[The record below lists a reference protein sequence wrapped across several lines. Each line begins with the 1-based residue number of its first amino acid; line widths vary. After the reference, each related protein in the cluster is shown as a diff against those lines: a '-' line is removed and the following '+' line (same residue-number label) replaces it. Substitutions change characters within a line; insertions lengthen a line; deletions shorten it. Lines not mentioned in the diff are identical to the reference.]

1 MEDDNLERR
10 PKRQKRDSSYKAKA
24 FERFKQLK
32 SGTRNKYEVEEIDNV
47 YETIDEREYTKKVLQ
62 RQEDDWIVDD
72 DGSGYVEDGRDIFDD
87 DLDQQSIA
95 AAAASGNKKGVKRK
109 KKVAENAGK
118 GNLHSLIS
126 NMPTKKKEEGK
137 LEEDETLAE
146 LLQEMDDAPTTPSL
160 TQRKPKSVTNNF
172 SPLSVKQAE
181 KDYMNKF
188 SSLRKPVIQRVKDSP
203 TVQKKAQN
211 GVHNVDV
218 PINPFRKIQSEPKI
232 VEPEPE
238 PSVPESQTTIPDS
251 LADHSESISDSQMA
265 DPLSESVCEDVT
277 ENDCFD
283 DDLDMSQVEAP
294 VAKNAAKTE
303 LLNNLEA
310 EMLRD
315 WATEEPA
322 VAEAP
327 INLENSDIPLTEVDG
342 KKVFRFFWWDA
353 FEDSLKQPGVVFLF
367 GRTYHEKTK
376 SFISCCVA
384 VRNIERRIFFLPRVT
399 EKNSDKPVSSQDVFT
414 EINQSVMKNMQI
426 KNFKARPIQK
436 KYAFSPEIPA
446 ESDYIEVRYS
456 AKDPPVSKTAEGRTF
471 SRVFGAESSYLEILL
486 LDRKIKGPC
495 WLDIANPAAV
505 LNPVSW
511 CKLEVNCTK
520 VADISIAKDVTGRP
534 PLVVSSINMRRTINP
549 KTGSNEIVMLSCVT
563 NVSYSVDKQAPT
575 EKFFQK
581 HFCVFTCPDQQIL
594 PFDFHAATKNYKATT
609 LQKMHSEKALLN
621 YFIAQFALVDC
632 DLVIGHDLQGYQINV
647 LSERLVHH
655 QIATF
660 GKLGRVK
667 RSLLLRQKLERELF
681 VGRLV
686 CDIKISA
693 KELIKSRSYDLDSLC
708 QAVLKLPDGARVDLE
723 PEEVAKMFQT
733 TGDILKLVA
742 LTMQDAAYILKIMY
756 SLNIV
761 PLALQITNIA
771 GNVMS
776 KTLMGGRSE
785 RNEFLLLHAFSEK
798 GYIVPDKSY
807 GKKDKAEAKGRKK
820 PTYSGGLVLD
830 PKVGFYDKLIL
841 LMDFNS
847 LYPSIIQE
855 YNICFTTMPTG
866 LSEDN
871 MVLPDKSLPPGILPT
886 EIRKLVESR
895 REVKKL
901 MANPDLSTDQR
912 MQYHIRQMALK
923 LTANSMYGCLGFS
936 NSRFFAKNLAAL
948 ITHKGREILTNTKDI
963 VQRMN
968 YEVIYGDTDSL
979 MINTNIVDFD
989 QVSLIGSK
997 IKQEINKLY
1006 KQVEL
1011 DVDGVFKYLLLLKKK
1026 KYAAVILTRGKNGEL
1041 RTEVEYKG
1049 LDVVRRDWSR
1059 LASEAGKFILGE
1071 ILGEQSSDDR
1081 VAGILAHLRK
1091 LREDL
1096 EGGKVPLSLLVIT
1109 KQLTK
1114 NPSLYN
1120 DVNTQPHVQVAL
1132 RYNKESGGHL
1142 RAGDTVPY
1150 VICDDGSGKAA
1161 TQRAYHVEE
1170 LKNSTEL
1177 KVDVNYYLAQQ
1188 IHPVVSRICEPIEE
1202 LDAFQIADCLGID
1215 SSNFKKTKQ
1224 SDEFGGE
1231 NITKPEIKFRNVD
1244 KFVFKCYSCKTE
1256 NCVEGPLHNNVPVL
1270 EKCANPQCKVRP
1282 ADYVGYVQNQL
1293 ITAINSYIDKY
1304 YLYEMYCEDPMCTNE
1319 TTAMPLNFAGRFP
1332 VCTSCHSSVLLKKYT
1347 ENDLYS
1353 QITYL
1358 YHIFDLS
1365 KLARKPLLDY
1375 QVDKAY
1381 QDVRGTV
1388 QKRLEHCAY
1397 STVDLS
1403 GMFSV
1408 FSQIKVEGGVEEGD
1422 DFPEEEEDLED
1433 LD

>member
-1 MEDDNLERR
+1 M
-10 PKRQKRDSSYKAKA
+10 
-24 FERFKQLK
+24 
-32 SGTRNKYEVEEIDNV
+32 
-47 YETIDEREYTKKVLQ
+47 
-62 RQEDDWIVDD
+62 
-72 DGSGYVEDGRDIFDD
+72 
-87 DLDQQSIA
+87 
-95 AAAASGNKKGVKRK
+95 
-109 KKVAENAGK
+109 
-118 GNLHSLIS
+118 
-126 NMPTKKKEEGK
+126 
-137 LEEDETLAE
+137 
-146 LLQEMDDAPTTPSL
+146 
-160 TQRKPKSVTNNF
+160 TN
-172 SPLSVKQAE
+172 
-181 KDYMNKF
+181 
-188 SSLRKPVIQRVKDSP
+188 
-203 TVQKKAQN
+203 
-211 GVHNVDV
+211 
-218 PINPFRKIQSEPKI
+218 
-232 VEPEPE
+232 
-238 PSVPESQTTIPDS
+238 
-251 LADHSESISDSQMA
+251 
-265 DPLSESVCEDVT
+265 
-277 ENDCFD
+277 
-283 DDLDMSQVEAP
+283 
-294 VAKNAAKTE
+294 
-303 LLNNLEA
+303 
-310 EMLRD
+310 
-315 WATEEPA
+315 
-322 VAEAP
+322 
-327 INLENSDIPLTEVDG
+327 
-342 KKVFRFFWWDA
+342 FF
-353 FEDSLKQPGVVFLF
+353 P
-367 GRTYHEKTK
+367 
-376 SFISCCVA
+376 
-384 VRNIERRIFFLPRVT
+384 
-399 EKNSDKPVSSQDVFT
+399 
-414 EINQSVMKNMQI
+414 
-426 KNFKARPIQK
+426 
-436 KYAFSPEIPA
+436 
-446 ESDYIEVRYS
+446 
-456 AKDPPVSKTAEGRTF
+456 
-471 SRVFGAESSYLEILL
+471 
-486 LDRKIKGPC
+486 
-495 WLDIANPAAV
+495 
-505 LNPVSW
+505 
-511 CKLEVNCTK
+511 
-520 VADISIAKDVTGRP
+520 
-534 PLVVSSINMRRTINP
+534 
-549 KTGSNEIVMLSCVT
+549 
-563 NVSYSVDKQAPT
+563 
-575 EKFFQK
+575 
-581 HFCVFTCPDQQIL
+581 VFTCPDQQIL

-667 RSLLLRQKLERELF
+667 RSLLVRQKLERELF

-901 MANPDLSTDQR
+901 MVNPDLSTDQR

-1202 LDAFQIADCLGID
+1202 LDAFQIADCLGIY
-1215 SSNFKKTKQ
+1215 FI
-1224 SDEFGGE
+1224 FF
-1231 NITKPEIKFRNVD
+1231 IIIMMMIIIF
-1244 KFVFKCYSCKTE
+1244 
-1256 NCVEGPLHNNVPVL
+1256 
-1270 EKCANPQCKVRP
+1270 
-1282 ADYVGYVQNQL
+1282 
-1293 ITAINSYIDKY
+1293 
-1304 YLYEMYCEDPMCTNE
+1304 
-1319 TTAMPLNFAGRFP
+1319 
-1332 VCTSCHSSVLLKKYT
+1332 
-1347 ENDLYS
+1347 LYS
-1353 QITYL
+1353 N
-1358 YHIFDLS
+1358 S
-1365 KLARKPLLDY
+1365 N
-1375 QVDKAY
+1375 
-1381 QDVRGTV
+1381 
-1388 QKRLEHCAY
+1388 
-1397 STVDLS
+1397 
-1403 GMFSV
+1403 
-1408 FSQIKVEGGVEEGD
+1408 
-1422 DFPEEEEDLED
+1422 
-1433 LD
+1433 